1 MKLIDRY
8 LIKQYLQ
15 TVLFS
20 LLAFIL
26 IFVVVDMMENLDDF
40 LDQNVNKIIILKYYM
55 VFIPEIV
62 RLLLPVGM
70 LFGGLFTMGKMST
83 QNELTAIKA
92 GGVSMYRTMLPI
104 LITTI
109 FLCAG
114 DVYFSG
120 YIVPKANKSKSSI
133 EKFYLNKNRSASGT
147 NIFFQDTGTKIVSI
161 GYFNEEVNQAT
172 RVSIQQFDSS
182 NITKLKMRIDAS
194 TMQYDSAANAWI
206 ATSVVQRTF
215 LDYSDV
221 LVKYQRLVLSD
232 LHFKPHDLSVK
243 QQKPIEMNLTELK
256 ETIDNQSKAGNDP
269 RIWQIEYYSRY
280 AFSFTGIIIVLFG
293 LPFSTN
299 RQRGGLAVQVG
310 INILITFIYL
320 VLYKIIE
327 AFGLNGGLNPLATAW
342 MVNAGFFA
350 AAVLNLVRVRQ

>member
-26 IFVVVDMMENLDDF
+26 IFVIVDMMENLDDF
-40 LDQNVNKIIILKYYM
+40 LDQNVNKIIIFNYYM
-55 VFIPEIV
+55 VFIPEII
-62 RLLLPVGM
+62 RLLLPVAM
-70 LFGGLFTMGKMST
+70 LFGGLFTMGKMSM

-92 GGVSMYRTMLPI
+92 GGVSMYRSMLPI

-109 FLCAG
+109 LLCTG

-120 YIVPKANKSKSSI
+120 YVVPKANKNKASI
-133 EKFYLNKNRSASGT
+133 EKTYLNKNMSSSGT
-147 NIFFQDTGTKIVSI
+147 NIFFQDTGTRIVSI
-161 GYFNEEVNQAT
+161 GYFNEEVNLAT
-172 RVSIQQFDSS
+172 RISIHQFDSA
-182 NITKLKMRIDAS
+182 NITRLKTRIDAG
-194 TMQYDSAANAWI
+194 TMQYDSASNKWI
-206 ATSVVQRTF
+206 AVSVVKRTF
-215 LDYSDV
+215 FVNSDV
-221 LVKYQRLVLSD
+221 FVNYPRLVLSD
-232 LHFKPHDLSVK
+232 LHFKPRDLSVK

-310 INILITFIYL
+310 VNILITFIYL

-342 MVNAGFFA
+342 MVNAGFFIA
-350 AAVLNLVRVRQ
+350 ALMNLVRVRQ